1 MKTGLRR
8 ARRGMTLIE
17 LSIAIGLG
25 MLISGMLLAVFNQ
38 QLAFLKIFRAQ
49 NFLTDEAPVINTY
62 VSKLVGQADR
72 FSLHPTLA
80 TAKSETGQTLA
91 SSKYARLYYR
101 QPDGSTRSAIL
112 AYENLGGT
120 GNALYYYIVPDNNG
134 ALSPPEWSITRAP
147 TDLSFVVDEGILK
160 MTLTGPYQ
168 ERVIYSG
175 TMQQ

>member
-1 MKTGLRR
+1 MKTGPRR

-62 VSKLVGQADR
+62 VSKLIGQADR
-72 FSLHPTLA
+72 FSLHPSLSNA
-80 TAKSETGQTLA
+80 RNEVNQTLA
-91 SSKYARLYYR
+91 SSKFARLYFR
-101 QPDGSTRSAIL
+101 QPDGTTRAAIL
-112 AYENLGGT
+112 AYQNLGGT
-120 GNALYYYIVPDNNG
+120 GNALYFYNVPPNNG
-134 ALSPPEWSITRAP
+134 TLATPEWSITRVP
-147 TDLSFVVDEGILK
+147 KDLSFAVVDGILK
-160 MTLTGPYQ
+160 MSLTGPYDEQ
-168 ERVIYSG
+168 VIYSG